1 MSSCDATDMA
11 WINTSNELFFCS
23 ICLEFFNQPVST
35 PCGHNYCKDCI
46 RSYWAANAVSDC
58 PLCKEVFKGAPEL
71 RVNTE
76 FRDMVEL
83 FREARVFD
91 DGSRTRPVTEGVACD
106 LCRGTAAQAVKS
118 CMVCL
123 ASYCD
128 VHLEPHRTAPAFKWH
143 QLVDPIGTLQ
153 NRLCKKHKKIR
164 EFFCQDDLS
173 CVCGVCLTDD
183 HAGHSAVSAQEE
195 HEKRKEEIRDLQ
207 KQVRLV
213 LTEEVTME
221 DAIQQSMVKSRLK
234 MEKTKAETE
243 RVFDALV
250 TWIQLR
256 RRELTDSL
264 EDQQKAAEQKAEAQ
278 LRLLRSHMERHQE
291 LTAKLEEL
299 SKSQDSFKVLQET
312 PPAPAPSSTQ
322 YSVVPQV
329 PSPRYLD
336 TVRSLI
342 SRMEDMLS
350 QEMDDVMSEMA
361 DVAQSD
367 PGDQAPRPTQA
378 FSDELEKI
386 RKGHSVK
393 VTLDPNTAHPCLLVS
408 KDGRKVCDVGSK
420 RKMADNST
428 RFDVL
433 HFVFA
438 KEGFSSGRFYYE
450 VLLRKQRDWE
460 IGVARESISKKG
472 LNLSLSPEDGCW
484 TLGSYW
490 GRCQANA
497 SPPVRLHL
505 QREPERLGVFVDYE
519 QGRVSFFDVD
529 TRAQIYS
536 FAHCAFTGS
545 EPIERPSSTRP
556 FIGTRARAT
565 IYPMF
570 RPSGQAGSGHL
581 EIVSPT

>member
-1 MSSCDATDMA
+1 MA
-11 WINTSNELFFCS
+11 SIDTSKELFSCS

-35 PCGHNYCKDCI
+35 PCGHNYCRDCI
-46 RSYWAANAVSDC
+46 RTYWTANAVSDC
-58 PLCKEVFKGAPEL
+58 PLCKEVFEGAPEL

-76 FRDMVEL
+76 FRDMMEL
-83 FREARVFD
+83 FKDACVFD
-91 DGSRTRPVTEGVACD
+91 DGSRTRPVTEGVPCD

-153 NRLCKKHKKIR
+153 NRLCTKHKKIR

-183 HAGHSAVSAQEE
+183 HSGHSAVSVQEE
-195 HEKRKEEIRDLQ
+195 YEKRRDEIKDLH
-207 KQVRLV
+207 KQVQHV

-221 DAIQQSMVKSRLK
+221 DTIQQSMVKSRLK
-234 MEKTKAETE
+234 MEKTKAETK

-250 TWIQLR
+250 TSLQLR

-278 LRLLRSHMERHQE
+278 LALLRSDIERRKE
-291 LTAKLEEL
+291 LVAKLEEL
-299 SKSQDSFKVLQET
+299 SKTQDTFKVLQET
-312 PPAPAPSSTQ
+312 PSAPAPFNTRDSA
-322 YSVVPQV
+322 VPQV
-329 PSPRYLD
+329 QSPRYLD
-336 TVRSLI
+336 TLRRSI
-342 SRMEDMLS
+342 SRMEDILS

-361 DVAQSD
+361 AVGQSN
-367 PGDQAPRPTQA
+367 PEDQVPRPTQA
-378 FSDELEKI
+378 FSDGLEKI
-386 RKGHSVK
+386 RKGHAVK

-408 KDGRKVCDVGSK
+408 KNGRKVCDVGSK
-420 RKMADNST
+420 RKIADNST

-433 HFVFA
+433 HFVLA
-438 KEGFSSGRFYYE
+438 KEGFCSGRFYYE
-450 VLLRKQRDWE
+450 VLLRNQRDWE

-497 SPPVRLHL
+497 SRPVRLHL

-536 FAHCAFTGS
+536 FAQCAFTVSG
-545 EPIERPSSTRP
+545 PTERPSSTRP
-556 FIGTRARAT
+556 FIGTRARTT

-570 RPSGQAGSGHL
+570 RPSGQTGSGHL